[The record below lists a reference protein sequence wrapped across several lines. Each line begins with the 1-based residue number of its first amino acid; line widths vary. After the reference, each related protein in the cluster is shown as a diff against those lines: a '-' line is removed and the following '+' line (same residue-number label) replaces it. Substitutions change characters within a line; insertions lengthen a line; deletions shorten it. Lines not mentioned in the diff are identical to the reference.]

1 MYKLTLPYQWDKV
14 RFFVTC
20 LEISF
25 CLVHARIF
33 CFIIARLCKET
44 SDEINRIERRK
55 AMVTKEINKLK
66 NNLQAFKQTG
76 QDVKFLTDRLLHKV
90 VRFGE
95 EWQDCYSLIS
105 LMRKPQKLHFY
116 VCCYNMEDKLMGGCG
131 LIGQGKIILNLYH
144 CRDSMKT
151 ASMPGLYSDLL
162 EDMFAFPQQS
172 HTM

>member
-1 MYKLTLPYQWDKV
+1 MV
-14 RFFVTC
+14 RFLVTC

-90 VRFGE
+90 VRFWG
-95 EWQDCYSLIS
+95 
-105 LMRKPQKLHFY
+105 R
-116 VCCYNMEDKLMGGCG
+116 VTG
-131 LIGQGKIILNLYH
+131 LLLFDIVNE
-144 CRDSMKT
+144 KT
-151 ASMPGLYSDLL
+151 SEIAFLCLL
-162 EDMFAFPQQS
+162 LQY
-172 HTM
+172 